1 MVTRENTKKKDDS
14 IKRIGI
20 MHLLGITFILYL
32 LKLSAGNGFWKN
44 KVCFSTILYNRISRR
59 CSDVFGSWSP
69 SKQDNLEFPRNVCCL
84 SFLFY
89 TVLTQITYI

>member
-1 MVTRENTKKKDDS
+1 MVHVKIQKKKDDS

-59 CSDVFGSWSP
+59 CTMCLGVGLLQ
-69 SKQDNLEFPRNVCCL
+69 SKIIWNFQETYVVYL
-84 SFLFY
+84 SYFTLC
-89 TVLTQITYI
+89 